1 MDIRTDL
8 ASEVREEYMKK
19 YAVSHKG
26 EPDGVKFT
34 EKRKNGV
41 SLTEITVQNGKGV
54 EAIGKPE
61 GRYITVGVGKIWQAD
76 ADKFKNSADMIAETI
91 VSLSPG
97 KASTLVVGLGNR
109 FVTADAVGPCAASHV
124 IATRHIK
131 EKEKTVYDSAGFGD
145 VAVITPGVLAQTG
158 YEAAEQIRAAVD
170 VLHPER
176 IIVIDALAARKLSTL
191 ETTVQL
197 SDAGICPGS
206 GVGNDRGELS
216 ERVLGVPVVSI
227 GVPTIVD
234 AATLILD
241 MFGESRDD
249 GMLQPALEKAAGC
262 YVCPKDTDKAVEELS
277 RLIGYAINK
286 ACHRMMTY
294 EEMAFF

>member
-1 MDIRTDL
+1 MNIRTDL
-8 ASEVREEYMKK
+8 ATELREEYMKK
-19 YAVSHKG
+19 YALRHKG
-26 EPDGVKFT
+26 EPDGVKYE

-41 SLTEITVQNGKGV
+41 TVTEITVTNSAGS

-61 GRYITVGVGKIWQAD
+61 GRYITVNVGKIWQAD
-76 ADKFKNSADMIAETI
+76 AGKFKNSADMISDTI
-91 VSLSPG
+91 LSLSPG
-97 KASTLVVGLGNR
+97 RSSTLVVGLGNR

-158 YEAAEQIRAAVD
+158 YEAAEQIKAAIEALRPD
-170 VLHPER
+170 RL
-176 IIVIDALAARKLSTL
+176 IIIDALAARKLSTL

-197 SDAGICPGS
+197 SDAGISPGS

-216 ERVLGVPVVSI
+216 ARVLGLPVISI

-241 MFGESRDD
+241 IFGEERD
-249 GMLQPALEKAAGC
+249 GEELGPALEKAAGC